1 MGLCVVGPLLGAVRG
16 RSLSAVKSS
25 AVKTGKLMTL
35 GLPPLAPLLVEL
47 AIKEQEEE
55 RVYDRSF
62 RLRHNQGQLRADRY
76 SLASGLAGGLLS
88 GPSGA
93 VVGVATGTL
102 VAALQ
107 TNVFSK

>member
-1 MGLCVVGPLLGAVRG
+1 MGLCVVGPILGAVRG
-16 RSLSAVKSS
+16 RSLSAIKTT
-25 AVKTGKLMTL
+25 AVKTGKIMAL
-35 GLPPLAPLLVEL
+35 GLPPLAPLFVEMKL
-47 AIKEQEEE
+47 KDEEEE

-76 SLASGLAGGLLS
+76 SLVAALAGGLIS

-93 VVGVATGTL
+93 MVGVASGTL

-107 TNVFSK
+107 TNVFLK